1 MTKRR
6 HQTSIHRHLASVGA
20 FITSAV
26 GGVFLLVLIGVSFET
41 SRTQVID
48 RNAALGSVL
57 ASNLTA
63 SIVFRDP
70 ATAAELLNGLSTV
83 VDVLEA
89 EVRLADGA
97 HFASYQGPSRDG
109 AAALSTATIE
119 ALEQPIWLEGERI
132 AALTIRVNLWPVY
145 VQFLWIS
152 GLAVALWLLGMVA
165 AYFFSKR
172 LNAGITRPL
181 TQLADM
187 MSDVTQ
193 REDYS
198 QRFSYGVQ
206 NELGSVV
213 DAFNEMLERIGDRE
227 RQLKGMIRE
236 LEEARDQA
244 ESAARS
250 KSSFLANMSHEI
262 RTPMNGVVGMI
273 ALLKQG
279 ELSDQQRAYF
289 ETIERSADA
298 LLLIIDDILDF
309 TKIESGHLTLIKEP
323 FDLRDSLTAI
333 EALFQ
338 EPAAQKDLA
347 LGFSVSEAVPA
358 RVIGDPGRV
367 RQVLLNL
374 IGNAIKFTEVGSVHV
389 EIGVKGSGTSSTL
402 VFSVKDSGPG
412 IDREDLDRIFG
423 EFYQADVS
431 LTREHGG
438 TGLGLAIARQL
449 VTLMEGDIGCT
460 STAATGS
467 TFWVE
472 IPLLAASGNVLGG
485 SSIAVLSAAQSRSES
500 ARLERLT
507 NPGLSEAA
515 PDTARTEHPR
525 LARSDLSVLIA
536 EDSEVNQF
544 IIRELL
550 AKWGLEAAVVGNGLE
565 AIAAFKARAF
575 DLILMDIQMPEM
587 DGLEATRQIKLL
599 QQSEGLHPECIIV
612 GLSAHAMSGDRER
625 YLGEGMMDYLTKPI
639 RTEALSEVLDACLSL
654 TGIKP
659 DI

>member
-1 MTKRR
+1 
-6 HQTSIHRHLASVGA
+6 
-20 FITSAV
+20 
-26 GGVFLLVLIGVSFET
+26 
-41 SRTQVID
+41 
-48 RNAALGSVL
+48 
-57 ASNLTA
+57 
-63 SIVFRDP
+63 
-70 ATAAELLNGLSTV
+70 
-83 VDVLEA
+83 
-89 EVRLADGA
+89 
-97 HFASYQGPSRDG
+97 
-109 AAALSTATIE
+109 
-119 ALEQPIWLEGERI
+119 
-132 AALTIRVNLWPVY
+132 
-145 VQFLWIS
+145 
-152 GLAVALWLLGMVA
+152 
-165 AYFFSKR
+165 
-172 LNAGITRPL
+172 
-181 TQLADM
+181 
-187 MSDVTQ
+187 
-193 REDYS
+193 
-198 QRFSYGVQ
+198 
-206 NELGSVV
+206 
-213 DAFNEMLERIGDRE
+213 
-227 RQLKGMIRE
+227 
-236 LEEARDQA
+236 
-244 ESAARS
+244 
-250 KSSFLANMSHEI
+250 
-262 RTPMNGVVGMI
+262 MI

-525 LARSDLSVLIA
+525 LRGDDVHAASVPDVQGCAGLSVSA
-536 EDSEVNQF
+536 G
-544 IIRELL
+544 RRTALL
-550 AKWGLEAAVVGNGLE
+550 TR
-565 AIAAFKARAF
+565 RAS
-575 DLILMDIQMPEM
+575 P
-587 DGLEATRQIKLL
+587 R
-599 QQSEGLHPECIIV
+599 
-612 GLSAHAMSGDRER
+612 R
-625 YLGEGMMDYLTKPI
+625 
-639 RTEALSEVLDACLSL
+639 
-654 TGIKP
+654 
-659 DI
+659 